1 MDRQQQDHF
10 LSATQGRAAQVA
22 RHFAV
27 VGRDGRAQQLG
38 DKQSAW
44 GEAMGMTSGRELQR
58 DSRAGFLSRGREVG
72 VREERERVLQAL
84 LDRCFRGWQ
93 GFVCLQW
100 MFGEIRVVLVRR
112 FRQCETG

>member
-44 GEAMGMTSGRELQR
+44 GEAMGMTSGREL
-58 DSRAGFLSRGREVG
+58 
-72 VREERERVLQAL
+72 
-84 LDRCFRGWQ
+84 
-93 GFVCLQW
+93 
-100 MFGEIRVVLVRR
+100 
-112 FRQCETG
+112 